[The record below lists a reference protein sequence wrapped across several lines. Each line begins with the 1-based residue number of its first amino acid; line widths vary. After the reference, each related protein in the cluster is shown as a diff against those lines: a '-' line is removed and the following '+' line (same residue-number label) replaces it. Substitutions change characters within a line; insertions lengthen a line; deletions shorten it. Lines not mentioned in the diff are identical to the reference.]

1 MIGYNYPKSIY
12 PPQYQNGI
20 CGGCFSICRLCCF
33 ARNLFRLFRRPD
45 LFALFP
51 DFLPAIYINQMLW
64 VMRMNNIRDRTTEII
79 NNELIY
85 G

>member
-12 PPQYQNGI
+12 PPQYQNGV

-45 LFALFP
+45 LFALFT
-51 DFLPAIYINQMLW
+51 DFLPAI
-64 VMRMNNIRDRTTEII
+64 
-79 NNELIY
+79 
-85 G
+85 